1 MLNSQ
6 NSNFANPVNQ
16 THDSRESNSGKE
28 KAQIGAK
35 IMSVIN
41 ENVSNGTE
49 GGVIMDLYI
58 RMERGPNGKWGGGG
72 LAGPRFLRWTL
83 RLVKFHTQSPLTII
97 SPNKNLFLSGGP
109 YHPGSLSLP
118 FLHKIRPTHTVSLPC
133 MFLSLTQI
141 LRHQQ

>member
-72 LAGPRFLRWTL
+72 
-83 RLVKFHTQSPLTII
+83 
-97 SPNKNLFLSGGP
+97 
-109 YHPGSLSLP
+109 
-118 FLHKIRPTHTVSLPC
+118 
-133 MFLSLTQI
+133 
-141 LRHQQ
+141 